1 MNLLFTI
8 CGRAGSKGI
17 KNKNIRNFLEKPL
30 PLYVLS
36 LIDLYLKKHS
46 DIHYDIVLN
55 TDSKELIRIVMEY
68 RKRKIEII
76 ERDAALADDNVAKC
90 DVIRNCYMIMKMR
103 KQCDYDMVVDLDI
116 ASPVRRLEDLEALIC
131 KMQETRCDIVET
143 VTESRKSPYFNIVK
157 ETEHGVKTVIEAHYT
172 TRQEAPVT
180 YDENAAMYAY
190 GTRFLTDSM
199 DWDDSYREIILM
211 PDTGILDLDKP
222 VDLELMQVIANY
234 LLTTDSGFRNV
245 YENIS

>member
-143 VTESRKSPYFNIVK
+143 VTESR
-157 ETEHGVKTVIEAHYT
+157 
-172 TRQEAPVT
+172 
-180 YDENAAMYAY
+180 
-190 GTRFLTDSM
+190 
-199 DWDDSYREIILM
+199 
-211 PDTGILDLDKP
+211 
-222 VDLELMQVIANY
+222 
-234 LLTTDSGFRNV
+234 
-245 YENIS
+245 